1 LIETVTHMRGM
12 LTQGGE
18 LSGAHIAALHVL
30 LDCGKSPGIE
40 FAVQV
45 SS

>member
-1 LIETVTHMRGM
+1 LIETVTHARGM
-12 LTQGGE
+12 ITQGGE
-18 LSGAHIAALHVL
+18 LVGAHSAALQVL
-30 LDCGKSPGIE
+30 LNCRESPGIE